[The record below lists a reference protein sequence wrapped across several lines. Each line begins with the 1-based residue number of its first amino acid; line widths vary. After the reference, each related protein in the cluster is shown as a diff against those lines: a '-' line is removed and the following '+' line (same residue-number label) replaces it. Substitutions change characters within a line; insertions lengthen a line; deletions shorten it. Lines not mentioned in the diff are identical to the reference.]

1 MHTPDLD
8 LFATAGEAVACA
20 VRHLPSGLGPV
31 ALGE

>member
-1 MHTPDLD
+1 MGRFP
-8 LFATAGEAVACA
+8 TAREAVAVG